1 VSGQK
6 DWDQSLPAH
15 KIIVME
21 LMALYLSRG
30 YNLYIDNWY
39 SSSAL
44 TEKLLEADM
53 NVVATIRLNRKIMPK
68 K

>member
-6 DWDQSLPAH
+6 VGDQSLPAH
-15 KIIVME
+15 KNVRME
-21 LMALYLSRG
+21 LIAPYLSRG
-30 YNLYIDNWY
+30 YSVYIDNGY
-39 SSSAL
+39 SSPSL
-44 TEKLLEADM
+44 TKKLLEADM